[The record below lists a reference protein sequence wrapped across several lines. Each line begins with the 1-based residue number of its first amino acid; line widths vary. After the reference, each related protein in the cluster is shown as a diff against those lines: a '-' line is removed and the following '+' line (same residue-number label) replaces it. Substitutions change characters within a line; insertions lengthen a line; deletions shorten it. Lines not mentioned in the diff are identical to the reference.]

1 MNVAIGVLVASLLGS
16 MHCAGM
22 CGPFVAFYTGSEPD
36 PRRHLA
42 RAHVAYNAGRLAAY
56 LTLGA
61 VAGAVGAGLDRVG
74 MAAGVGRLA
83 AIVAGTLMVLWGGAV
98 LLALRGVR
106 LPLLRAPAALLRA
119 VNAVVARVRSW
130 PPAARAGVT
139 GLMTALLP
147 CGWLYAFVATAAGTG
162 SPVRAA
168 LVMAVFW
175 AGTLPVMLSLGL
187 GLQRLTG
194 PLRARLPAVTATVV
208 VVLGLLS
215 IAGRLRPMDHAA
227 VQPGHG
233 AAHVGRG

>member
-1 MNVAIGVLVASLLGS
+1 MNAALGVLLASLLGS
-16 MHCAGM
+16 THCAGM

-36 PRRHLA
+36 PRRRLA
-42 RAHVAYNAGRLAAY
+42 GAHIAYNAGRLLSY

-61 VAGAVGAGLDRVG
+61 IAGSIGAGLDRVG
-74 MAAGVGRLA
+74 MVAGVGRLA
-83 AIVAGTLMVLWGGAV
+83 AIVAGTLMVAWGTSV

-106 LPLLRAPAALLRA
+106 VPLLHAPARLQRA
-119 VNAVVARVRSW
+119 VSTVVGRVRGW
-130 PPAARAGVT
+130 PPANRAAVT

-147 CGWLYAFVATAAGTG
+147 CGWLYAFVATAGGTG
-162 SPVRAA
+162 NAVRAA

-175 AGTLPVMLSLGL
+175 VGTLPVMLSLGL

-194 PLRARLPAVTATVV
+194 PLRARLPAITATVV

-233 AAHVGRG
+233 AAHAQRG